1 MKTFRFLIAVL
12 TAVSALALA
21 GVSESKAQDIAYYDT
36 AAVLEQFCNSRYDT
50 DYGYCAGY
58 ITSVADILL
67 QYELY
72 GYSACFSSAIKS
84 QQLIDNVVAYLK
96 DHPQDV
102 ALPAKEVVAKSLA
115 TAFPCQR

>member
-1 MKTFRFLIAVL
+1 MKTIRFFIAVL
-12 TAVSALALA
+12 SVVSSVALFNA
-21 GVSESKAQDIAYYDT
+21 SEAKAQEIAFYDT
-36 AAVLEQFCNSRYDT
+36 AAVLEQFCTSRYDT

-58 ITSVADILL
+58 VTSVADILL

-96 DHPQDV
+96 ENPQEV
-102 ALPAKEVVAKSLA
+102 TLPAKEVVAKALA

>member
-1 MKTFRFLIAVL
+1 MKTARLLIAAIVISFGFGI
-12 TAVSALALA
+12 A
-21 GVSESKAQDIAYYDT
+21 SEAKAQEIAFYDT
-36 AAVLEQFCNSRYDT
+36 AAVLEQFCTSRYDT
-50 DYGYCAGY
+50 DYGYCAGF

-84 QQLIDNVVAYLK
+84 QQLIDNVVSYLK
-96 DHPQDV
+96 DHPEEITK
-102 ALPAKEVVAKSLA
+102 PAKEVAAKALA